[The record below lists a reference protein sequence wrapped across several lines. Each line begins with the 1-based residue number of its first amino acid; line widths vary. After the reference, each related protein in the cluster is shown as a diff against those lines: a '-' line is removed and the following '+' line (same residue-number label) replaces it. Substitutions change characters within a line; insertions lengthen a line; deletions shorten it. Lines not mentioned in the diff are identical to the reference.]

1 MEPARHNIAARGEV
15 RLAGDRDQVSKAA
28 AVLDQ
33 LQRKLRR
40 QDWLSVEDVGEAI
53 GRAVEDR
60 RERAEG
66 EIDVYAKAHA
76 IKPKTEG
83 QRRYVEA
90 VTSNDLTFCLGPAGT
105 GKTYL

>member
-1 MEPARHNIAARGEV
+1 MIRDAFGVQVVSRDDELKISGET
-15 RLAGDRDQVSKAA
+15 AQVSKAA

-33 LQRKLRR
+33 MQKKLRR
-40 QDWLSVEDVGEAI
+40 QDWLSIDDVGQAI
-53 GRAVEDR
+53 GQAVEER

-66 EIDVYAKAHA
+66 EIDVYAKGHA

-90 VTSNDLTFCLGPAGT
+90 VLNNDLTFCLGPAGT
-105 GKTYL
+105 